1 MGRVQ
6 SFDNAL
12 DVYAMSTY
20 NTITSLSESKTNENV
35 LYAGTD
41 DGIIQYTRDGG
52 DNWTKMTVDELPD
65 VPASAF
71 VNDIKVDLHDENVAY
86 VALDNHKFG
95 DYSPYLYKTTNGG
108 KKWKSI
114 VNGIPDGTLVWRLVQ
129 DHVNPNLL
137 FLGTEYGV
145 YVSLN
150 QGDKWHKFSNGLPTI
165 SIRDLAIQK
174 RENDL
179 VLATFGRS
187 FYVLDDYS
195 PLREMTEDNLNKE
208 AFLFSTRKAL
218 QYNQIMGGSGSS
230 GGSTYVAKN
239 PNYGATITYHLSETP
254 HVSIRDKRQKMERKL
269 KNSDIPFPGWEALD
283 KEIVEPKSE
292 AILMITDNA
301 GNIVDQ
307 ISGPLKKGTHRVT
320 WNLRTSKATTVNV
333 TSGSANRQRWGGS
346 RGIMTNVNPG
356 TYSATLFKRVGGD
369 LTKLSDPVS
378 ITVERIRE
386 NILKNPNADKHEQYN
401 TDLAELTT
409 SINKSSHVFTK
420 AMSRVAT
427 YERNLNQVKTNKE
440 ELTKAVYLLRDK
452 MNVLDREFSG
462 SAAKAEIGEKDRLN
476 IMDRLMK
483 ARGGWYPNSY
493 GPTEL
498 HMQSFEIAK
507 QMYERSKPK
516 IDGFVEEV
524 RKLGKLL
531 EDAGGP
537 IYLD

>member
-1 MGRVQ
+1 
-6 SFDNAL
+6 
-12 DVYAMSTY
+12 MSTY

-52 DNWTKMTVDELPD
+52 DNWSKMTVDELPD

-71 VNDIKVDLHDENVAY
+71 VNDIKVDLHDDNVAY

-195 PLREMTEDNLNKE
+195 PLREMTDDNLNKE
-208 AFLFSTRKAL
+208 AFLFPTRKAL

-254 HVSIRDKRQKMERKL
+254 HVSLKDKRQKMERKL

-283 KEIVEPKSE
+283 KELSEAKAE
-292 AILMITDNA
+292 AILMIKDNN

-307 ISGPLKKGTHRVT
+307 ISGPLRKGTHRVT
-320 WNLRTSKATTVNV
+320 WGLRTSKSTTVNV
-333 TSGSANRQRWGGS
+333 SSGSSNRQRWGRS

-356 TYSATLFKRVGGD
+356 TYYATLYKRVGGD

-386 NILKNPNADKHEQYN
+386 NVLKNPNADKHEQYN

-409 SINKSSHVFTK
+409 SINKSSHVFMK
-420 AMSRVAT
+420 AMSRVTT

-516 IDGFVEEV
+516 IDSFVNEV
-524 RKLGKLL
+524 RELGKLL

>member
-1 MGRVQ
+1 
-6 SFDNAL
+6 
-12 DVYAMSTY
+12 
-20 NTITSLSESKTNENV
+20 
-35 LYAGTD
+35 
-41 DGIIQYTRDGG
+41 
-52 DNWTKMTVDELPD
+52 
-65 VPASAF
+65 
-71 VNDIKVDLHDENVAY
+71 
-86 VALDNHKFG
+86 
-95 DYSPYLYKTTNGG
+95 
-108 KKWKSI
+108 
-114 VNGIPDGTLVWRLVQ
+114 
-129 DHVNPNLL
+129 
-137 FLGTEYGV
+137 
-145 YVSLN
+145 
-150 QGDKWHKFSNGLPTI
+150 
-165 SIRDLAIQK
+165 
-174 RENDL
+174 

-195 PLREMTEDNLNKE
+195 PLRKMTEDNLSKN
-208 AFLFSTRKAL
+208 AFLFPTRKAL

-254 HVSIRDKRQKMERKL
+254 HVSLRNKRQKMERKL

-292 AILMITDNA
+292 AILMITDNS

-307 ISGPLKKGTHRVT
+307 ISGPLRKGTHRVT
-320 WNLRTSKATTVNV
+320 WGLRTSQATTVNV
-333 TSGSANRQRWGGS
+333 TSGSENRQRWGRS

-356 TYSATLFKRVGGD
+356 TYSATLYKRVGGD

-386 NILKNPNADKHEQYN
+386 NVLKNPNADKHEQYN
-401 TDLAELTT
+401 IALAELTT
-409 SINKSSHVFTK
+409 SINKSSHVFMK

-440 ELTKAVYLLRDK
+440 ELTKAVYILRDK

-507 QMYERSKPK
+507 QMYDRSKPK

-524 RKLGKLL
+524 RELGKLL